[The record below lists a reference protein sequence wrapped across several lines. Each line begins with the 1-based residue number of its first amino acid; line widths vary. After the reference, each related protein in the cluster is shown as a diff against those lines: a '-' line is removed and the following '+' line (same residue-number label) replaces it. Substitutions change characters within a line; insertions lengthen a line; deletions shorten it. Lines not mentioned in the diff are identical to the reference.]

1 MMATYMSR
9 SLPFVKATA
18 CGNDF
23 LLIDGKLVADS
34 ELKSITQRICDRHLG
49 VGADGVEWL
58 FPTNKADVYAHLI
71 NSDGSDAEVSG
82 NGSRCVAAGFI
93 WKNLGQ
99 YQRPPEDL
107 NDLLT
112 TIGTQT
118 EVRVLTDAGVK
129 ACTLVRQR
137 QNEFE
142 FRSDMGDPQIEGEV
156 SVPLNNGEV
165 RGIKLS
171 TGNPQFIRTVDGF
184 PRDWQVE
191 AAEIE
196 SHRDFP
202 QHTNVEYV
210 KVVGPQE
217 IAIRIYERGAGET
230 QSSGTG
236 SCASAVA
243 SIYSKRVK
251 SPVRV
256 VAPGGPQTVE
266 WDGASMFL
274 TGPAQILCRGDFF
287 L

>member
-1 MMATYMSR
+1 MTR

-23 LLIDGKLVADS
+23 ILIDGKLVAEK
-34 ELKSITQRICDRHLG
+34 ELKPITQRICDRHLG

-58 FPTNKADVYAHLI
+58 FPSDKADLYAHLI

-82 NGSRCVAAGFI
+82 NGTRCVAAWKI
-93 WKNLGQ
+93 WTKLQ
-99 YQRPPEDL
+99 KYERPPESVD
-107 NDLLT
+107 DLLT
-112 TIGTQT
+112 SIAT
-118 EVRVLTDAGVK
+118 EGVVRVLSDAGVK
-129 ACTLVRQR
+129 TCMLMRGSGMA
-137 QNEFE
+137 FE
-142 FRSDMGDPQIEGEV
+142 FRSDMGAPKIEGEV
-156 SVPLNNGEV
+156 SVALKDREV
-165 RGIKLS
+165 RGVKLS
-171 TGNPQFIRTVDGF
+171 TGNPQFIRFVDAF
-184 PRDWQVE
+184 PPDWLVE

-196 SHRDFP
+196 SHKDFP

-217 IAIRIYERGAGET
+217 IEICIFERGAGET

-243 SIYSKRVK
+243 SIYSQRVQ

-256 VAPGGPQTVE
+256 VSPGGPQTVE
-266 WDGASMFL
+266 WDGGSIFL
-274 TGPAQILCRGDFF
+274 TGPAQILCHGEFF

>member
-1 MMATYMSR
+1 MMATNMSR

-23 LLIDGKLVADS
+23 LLIDGKLVVEGEMKA
-34 ELKSITQRICDRHLG
+34 ITQRICDRHLG

-82 NGSRCVAAGFI
+82 NGSRCVAAWHI

-107 NDLLT
+107 SDLLT
-112 TIGTQT
+112 TIGTQG

-129 ACTLVRQR
+129 TCTLVRQR

-142 FRSDMGDPQIEGEV
+142 FRSDMGEPTIEGEV
-156 SVPLNNGEV
+156 PVVLKSGTVHGL
-165 RGIKLS
+165 KLS
-171 TGNPQFIRTVDGF
+171 TGNPQFIRFVDEF
-184 PRDWQVE
+184 PSDWQAE

-196 SHRDFP
+196 SHADFP

-210 KVVGPQE
+210 KVTGPQE
-217 IAIRIYERGAGET
+217 IVIRIFERGAGET

-266 WDGASMFL
+266 WDGGSMFL
-274 TGPAQILCRGDFF
+274 TGPAQILCRGEF
-287 L
+287 LL